1 MAPFILLTIAI
12 CLLYLL
18 LPIVCVYMVIRRLVS
33 RKPKKFLK
41 LWAGKTA
48 RSIDVL
54 FNVIGA
60 DVMNDLFIKKGGYNF
75 GNQKETISSVIR
87 KNDRINK
94 LTIGGR
100 TLRFILDRIE
110 KDHCKLSIKEDL
122 TNTSK

>member
-1 MAPFILLTIAI
+1 
-12 CLLYLL
+12 
-18 LPIVCVYMVIRRLVS
+18 MVIRRLVS

-75 GNQKETISSVIR
+75 GNQKETISSVIG

>member
-1 MAPFILLTIAI
+1 MNSYILLAIAI

-18 LPIVCVYMVIRRLVS
+18 LPIVCVYMVIRTVVS

-41 LWAGKTA
+41 LWARKTA
-48 RSIDVL
+48 RSTDVL

-60 DVMNDLFIKKGGYNF
+60 DVMNDLFIRSGGYKF
-75 GNQKETISSVIR
+75 GNQKETISSVIG

-94 LTIGGR
+94 LTKGGKV
-100 TLRFILDRIE
+100 LRFILDRIE